1 MIIIGVIGKS
11 SSPDCNK
18 MAGFQLLGS
27 YASLLGEGAK
37 DVNILVEISKQIS
50 LNHKI
55 FQGNIKFYFEK
66 GGNILYVHFETT
78 YDSFIMQEI
87 LEKSMENDEDFMSFN
102 SNIRNRFARILL
114 FAIQVCHLIVFVD
127 TGNTFDVSFLSI
139 FKSLKI
145 IREKYVL
152 KFLPNLLKNSNAGG
166 FMGKEA
172 RLCSPRF
179 IFFFEKTV
187 EGYSGDEE
195 FLNKI
200 EFELEDDIY
209 KMLRNEFIITNNSC
223 ASLFS
228 IPRNKRFVY
237 FNTDKTIR
245 EDPLLEVMK
254 LLNKFIEKPKDGEE
268 DDQIRPFKG
277 FGKRWSADLKEDT
290 LYQMVKTRSLVG
302 LLKEHVSEA
311 LQIGFDDS
319 MAKFRG
325 KSHFVVSSFLF
336 FFYF

>member
-1 MIIIGVIGKS
+1 MEEV
-11 SSPDCNK
+11 
-18 MAGFQLLGS
+18 
-27 YASLLGEGAK
+27 
-37 DVNILVEISKQIS
+37 
-50 LNHKI
+50 
-55 FQGNIKFYFEK
+55 
-66 GGNILYVHFETT
+66 
-78 YDSFIMQEI
+78 
-87 LEKSMENDEDFMSFN
+87 LEKSMKNDDFLDDFISFN
-102 SNIRNRFARILL
+102 SYIRNRFARMLL

-152 KFLPNLLKNSNAGG
+152 KFLPNLLKNSNVGG

-179 IFFFEKTV
+179 IFFFEKSI
-187 EGYSGDEE
+187 EGYISGDDE

-254 LLNKFIEKPKDGEE
+254 LLNKFIEKPKDDQE

-277 FGKRWSADLKEDT
+277 FGKRWSADLKDDT
-290 LYQMVKTRSLVG
+290 LYQNFKTRSLVG
-302 LLKEHVSEA
+302 LLKEHVNEA

-325 KSHFVVSSFLF
+325 KSHFVVS
-336 FFYF
+336 FYLIYNFYNLSSISLKNIHCG